1 MRLSTRLLVLLS
13 LSVLLASASAFASG
27 FALPEQGAKAVGMG
41 GAFVA
46 TADDPSAIYYNVAGL
61 AQQRNAE
68 FLVGGTAITFSNQFT
83 GDPNDPFTSGQTGR
97 YRAHTFAPP
106 NAYFILPIGGNLT
119 AGIGLMTPFGLRT
132 NWQDPWP
139 GRFISRD
146 ANVKVLSVEPAL
158 AWQSSSGNVAVG
170 VGAEYRRGRLA
181 LNRNNGALNPFTGR
195 IVDVANAYLSS
206 DWDSTWAYN
215 AGVLFK
221 AGIWR
226 FGASYRTSANIDFTG
241 DATFTQIPTG
251 SAQLDAVVKSQL
263 PPNQAIS
270 TTINFPATIQAGVA
284 VNTGANWDVEFDA
297 SKTTWSRFKSLD
309 VTFATTPAVN
319 LNRAEN
325 WKDTYAYRIGTN
337 KTVSDHWDV
346 RFGAVYDRN
355 PEPTDVV
362 GALLPDSDR
371 EGVTFGVGYHKG
383 HLIVDATEFALH
395 FKTRSTAG
403 ISSDNFNGVYK
414 TDANLISVNIGYRFG
429 K

>member
-1 MRLSTRLLVLLS
+1 MLLS
-13 LSVLLASASAFASG
+13 LSIVVASGSAFASG

-61 AQQRNAE
+61 AQQRSAE

-83 GDPNDPFTSGQTGR
+83 GDPNDPFTSGQSGR
-97 YRAHTFAPP
+97 YRAHTFVPP
-106 NAYFILPIGGNLT
+106 NAYFILPIGSNIT
-119 AGIGLMTPFGLRT
+119 AGVGLMSPFGLRT

-146 ANVKVLSVEPAL
+146 ANVKVLSVEPAI
-158 AWQSSSGNVAVG
+158 AWQSGSGNVAIG
-170 VGAEYRRGRLA
+170 VGAEYRRGRIA

-206 DWDSTWAYN
+206 NWDSTWAYN
-215 AGVLFK
+215 AGILLK
-221 AGIWR
+221 GGNWR
-226 FGASYRTSANIDFTG
+226 FGASYRTNANIDFTG

-251 SAQLDAVVKSQL
+251 SAQLDAIVKSQL
-263 PPNQAIS
+263 PPNQSIS
-270 TTINFPATIQAGVA
+270 TTINFPATMQGGIAYT
-284 VNTGANWDVEFDA
+284 TGNKWDLEFDA
-297 SKTTWSRFKSLD
+297 SRTTWSRFKSLD
-309 VTFATTPAVN
+309 VAFSQTPSAN

-325 WKDTYAYRIGTN
+325 WKDTMAYRAGAN
-337 KTVSDHWDV
+337 KTVSEHWDV

-371 EGVTFGVGYHKG
+371 EGVTFGVGYHTG
-383 HLIVDATEFALH
+383 HFIFDATEFALH

-414 TDANLISVNIGYRFG
+414 TDANLISVNFGYRFG

>member
-1 MRLSTRLLVLLS
+1 MRSSTRLLMLFS
-13 LSVLLASASAFASG
+13 LSVLLASGSAFASG

-61 AQQRNAE
+61 AQQRTAE

-83 GDPNDPFTSGQTGR
+83 GDPNDPFTSGQSGR
-97 YRAHTFAPP
+97 YRAHTFVPP

-119 AGIGLMTPFGLRT
+119 AGVGLMTPFGLRT

-158 AWQSSSGNVAVG
+158 AWQSGSGNFAFG

-181 LNRNNGALNPFTGR
+181 LNRNNGTIDPFTGR
-195 IVDVANAYLSS
+195 IDDVANAYLSS
-206 DWDSTWAYN
+206 NWDSTWAYN
-215 AGVLFK
+215 AGILIK
-221 AGIWR
+221 GGSWR

-251 SAQLDAVVKSQL
+251 NAQLDAIVKSQL
-263 PPNQAIS
+263 PPNQSIS
-270 TTINFPATIQAGVA
+270 TTINFPATAQAGIA
-284 VNTGANWDVEFDA
+284 FTTANKWDLEFDA
-297 SKTTWSRFKSLD
+297 SRTTWSRFKALNVVFSQ
-309 VTFATTPAVN
+309 TPAVN

-325 WKDTYAYRIGTN
+325 WKDTMAYRVGAN
-337 KTVSDHWDV
+337 KPVSEHWDV

-383 HLIVDATEFALH
+383 HFILDATEFALH

-414 TDANLISVNIGYRFG
+414 TDANLISVNVGYRFG

>member
-1 MRLSTRLLVLLS
+1 MLLS
-13 LSVLLASASAFASG
+13 LSVIVASGSAFASG

-61 AQQRNAE
+61 AQQRTAE
-68 FLVGGTAITFSNQFT
+68 FLVGGTGITFSNQFT
-83 GDPNDPFTSGQTGR
+83 DDPNDPFASGQTGR
-97 YRAHTFAPP
+97 YRAHTFVPP
-106 NAYFILPIGGNLT
+106 NAYFVLPIGSSLT
-119 AGIGLMTPFGLRT
+119 AGIGVMTPFGLRT
-132 NWQDPWP
+132 NWQDPWV

-146 ANVKVLSVEPAL
+146 ANVKVLSVEPAI
-158 AWQSSSGNVAVG
+158 AWQSGNGNIAIC

-206 DWDSTWAYN
+206 DWDHTWAYN

-221 AGIWR
+221 GGNWR
-226 FGASYRTSANIDFTG
+226 FGAAYRTNAYINFTG

-251 SAQLDAVVKSQL
+251 NAQLDAVVKSQL
-263 PPNQAIS
+263 PPNQTLNA
-270 TTINFPATIQAGVA
+270 TLPFPATMQAGIA
-284 VNTGANWDVEFDA
+284 VTTGNKWNLEFDA
-297 SKTTWSRFKSLD
+297 SRTTWSRFKALD
-309 VTFATTPAVN
+309 VNFTTTPSAD
-319 LNRAEN
+319 LHRAEN
-325 WKDTYAYRIGTN
+325 WKDTMAYRIGAN
-337 KTVSDHWDV
+337 KNVSEHWDV
-346 RFGAVYDRN
+346 RFGAVYDKN

-371 EGVTFGVGYHKG
+371 EGVSFGVGYHVG
-383 HLIVDATEFALH
+383 HFILDATEFALH

-414 TDANLISVNIGYRFG
+414 TDANLISLNVGYRFG